1 MEAHATDTNVVMH
14 PDGSITSIAPK
25 NGKHYTLEELQAL
38 VGGYIELV
46 PMSKGRYA
54 VVNEEGMFLGLD
66 LNPGAS
72 LLLGTAIVGP
82 CVVVPRSTMN

>member
-1 MEAHATDTNVVMH
+1 MEAHATDNNVVMH
-14 PDGSITSIAPK
+14 PDGRITPIAPA
-25 NGKHYTLEELQAL
+25 NGKTYTLEELQAL
-38 VGGYIELV
+38 VGGYIEIV
-46 PMSKGRYA
+46 PMDKGRYA

-82 CVVVPRSTMN
+82 CVVVPRRTMN